1 MNERPEL
8 GMRGADASGELWV
21 VTTFVVIEGAA
32 DRQLLRSEANWTGF
46 WPVRDGEGDDAAL
59 LRDAM
64 TDHDFPP
71 GDGFV
76 WIAAVGGVARAARP
90 CSRRPPPP
98 ARIGQGRRLLG
109 PQPSRRPR
117 QAGRLGRF
125 TSGRGSDEGM
135 NDMLMAL
142 AAKGRF
148 APPPPSFIP
157 IKA

>member
-1 MNERPEL
+1 MLDDRN
-8 GMRGADASGELWV
+8 WV

-76 WIAAVGGVARAARP
+76 WIAAEAGVARELRGHVLDD
-90 CSRRPPPP
+90 RRPT
-98 ARIGQGRRLLG
+98 R
-109 PQPSRRPR
+109 
-117 QAGRLGRF
+117 
-125 TSGRGSDEGM
+125 E
-135 NDMLMAL
+135 
-142 AAKGRF
+142 
-148 APPPPSFIP
+148 
-157 IKA
+157 